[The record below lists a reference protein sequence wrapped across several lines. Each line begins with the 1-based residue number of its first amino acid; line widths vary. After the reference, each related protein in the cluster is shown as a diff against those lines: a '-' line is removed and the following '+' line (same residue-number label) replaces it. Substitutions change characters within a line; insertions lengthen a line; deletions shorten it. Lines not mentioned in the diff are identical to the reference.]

1 MRAVFLALGLA
12 CCGVAEAAREQG
24 GIEDGFHVIES
35 TFARVAQEKSVS
47 RRLLYAIALAES
59 NLDGRPW
66 PWTLNVDGRGLYY
79 ASREA
84 AHAALV
90 SYLRHG
96 HRSIDVGLMQV
107 NLVHNGWRFHDT
119 WAALDPKQNI
129 GAAAD
134 ILRESYSQVG
144 DVPSAVAF
152 YHSTTPWR
160 GRDYFRRVVRN
171 YAALGHSEAN

>member
-1 MRAVFLALGLA
+1 MRAAFLALGLA
-12 CCGVAEAAREQG
+12 CGSVAEAAPEGG
-24 GIEDGFHVIES
+24 GIEDGFQAIDNIFV
-35 TFARVAQEKSVS
+35 RVAQEKSVS
-47 RRLLYAIALAES
+47 HRLLYAIALTES

-90 SYLRHG
+90 SYLRRG

-107 NLVHNGWRFHDT
+107 NLLHNGWRFRDT
-119 WAALDPKQNI
+119 WAALDPQQNI

-134 ILRESYSQVG
+134 ILRESYWQVG
-144 DVPSAVAF
+144 DVPGAVAL
-152 YHSTTPWR
+152 YHSTLPWR
-160 GRDYFRRVVRN
+160 GRHYFARVVRN
-171 YAALGHSEAN
+171 YAALMHAEAN